1 MPVRKMPSFY
11 RPLLTLAFFL
21 SVLFS
26 NSGTQAQEAT
36 AGLPRPWQ
44 INMQETVTSFGR
56 EMSAFHHNLLLLVT
70 VICLFV
76 AVLLLI
82 VIFRFREKKHPVPS
96 KTTHHTGLEIAW
108 TIIPVLILV
117 AISVP
122 SFRLLRDQLT
132 IPKADIV
139 VKATGYSWYWGY
151 EYPSDQGGFKF
162 DSIMVPEE
170 NLKPGDLRLLTVDN
184 EMVVP
189 VNKVVKLQTTSADV
203 IHSWAVPAF
212 GLKIDAI
219 PGRLNE
225 MWFKA
230 EREGVYYGQC
240 SELCGNGHA
249 FMPIVVRVVNEAAYT
264 AWLDD
269 AKKKYALNSSPM
281 NIASTR

>member
-1 MPVRKMPSFY
+1 MQVKQLSQWFQPSI
-11 RPLLTLAFFL
+11 PAVLAA
-21 SVLFS
+21 FS
-26 NSGTQAQEAT
+26 PFIASAAYAQET
-36 AGLPRPWQ
+36 SPGLPRPWQ
-44 INMQETVTSFGR
+44 MNMQETVTGFGK
-56 EMSAFHHNLLLLVT
+56 EMFTFHHGLLLLVT
-70 VICLFV
+70 AICLFV
-76 AVLLLI
+76 AALLLI
-82 VIFRFREKKHPVPS
+82 VVFRFGEKKNPVPS
-96 KTTHHTGLEIAW
+96 RTTHHTGLEIAW

-117 AISVP
+117 AIAVP

-162 DSIMVPEE
+162 DSILVPEE
-170 NLKPGDLRLLTVDN
+170 ELKPDQLRLLTVDN

-189 VNKVVKLQTTSADV
+189 VNKVVKLQVTSADV

-212 GLKIDAI
+212 GFKIDGI

-230 EREGVYYGQC
+230 EREGVYHGQC

-249 FMPIVVRVVNEAAYT
+249 FMPIVVRVVSDEAYT
-264 AWLDD
+264 AWLAD
-269 AKKKYALNSSPM
+269 AQKKYADAGNPFSVA
-281 NIASTR
+281 ASH